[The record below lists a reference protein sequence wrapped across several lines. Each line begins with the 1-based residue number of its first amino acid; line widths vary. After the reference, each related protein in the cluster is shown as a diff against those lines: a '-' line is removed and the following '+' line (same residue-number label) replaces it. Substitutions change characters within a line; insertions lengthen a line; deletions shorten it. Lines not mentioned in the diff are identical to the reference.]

1 MMWGWPMMGGFFG
14 GGLGWIGMIFGF
26 IFFVAIIIGIIFL
39 IVWLV
44 RRTGYSINDYS
55 ITDKTSTHSL
65 EILKERYAKGELTK
79 EQYENMKKELMP

>member
-1 MMWGWPMMGGFFG
+1 MMWGWPNMMGGFFG

-26 IFFVAIIIGIIFL
+26 IFFVAIVIGVIFL

-44 RRTGYSINDYS
+44 RRSGCCATH
-55 ITDKTSTHSL
+55 KTSTHSL

-79 EQYENMKKELMP
+79 EQYENMKKELM